1 MFEFIRKHSKIVMV
15 VLFLLII
22 PSFVMFGV
30 DGYRRSME
38 EGKAVAVVD
47 GSDVTQAE
55 WDEAHR
61 ITVERARAQSPSLDA
76 RFFDSPE
83 AKYATL
89 ERLVRERVLRA
100 AASKFHLAPS
110 ETRLAGTLQQDPSI
124 AQLRGADGKLD
135 VAQYRQILAAQGMT
149 PESYE
154 SRVAGEMAMR
164 QVLEGVSSTSIATQA
179 QADAVL
185 SSFFQQRNI
194 QVALFKAADYTAK
207 AVPTDAE
214 LQTYYDAHQ
223 ARFRRAE
230 QADVE
235 YVVLDIDAIK
245 QGITPAEADLRAFY
259 EQNQSRLVGQEERRA
274 SHILL
279 TVPKDA
285 PQAERDKV
293 KAHAEELLAAVRKN
307 PGSFADVARKES
319 QDPGSAVQGG
329 DLNFFAR
336 GAMVKPFEDAAF
348 SMKKG
353 DISDVISTDFG
364 YHILKLTDIKS
375 QRQRSFEEVRPE
387 LEAQFRQQEAQKRFA
402 EVAETFTN
410 TVYEQADSLKP
421 VADKLKLP
429 LRTAS
434 NVGRVP
440 TGAQN
445 GVLANP
451 RLLTALFA
459 TDAVEKKRNTEA
471 VETGP
476 SQLASARI
484 VKYTPARTPP
494 FADVRDEV
502 RAIWVADKTI
512 ELAKQDGEAKLA
524 AWKASPA
531 GASLP
536 AAVNVSRTEAAQQAP
551 AVVAAAMR
559 APSASLPAWVG
570 AETGTGAFAVI
581 RVNRIEARAATP
593 ANDPAVERA
602 QVAQAW
608 GTAESNAYY
617 EWLRGRMKVEI
628 KVPKPIS
635 VTVGGA
641 G

>member
-15 VLFLLII
+15 LLFLLII

-61 ITVERARAQSPSLDA
+61 ITVERARAQSPNLDA
-76 RFFDSPE
+76 KFFDSPE

-89 ERLVRERVLRA
+89 ERLVRERTLRA
-100 AASKFHLAPS
+100 AAGKFHLAPS
-110 ETRLAGTLQQDPSI
+110 ESRLASTLQQDPSI

-135 VAQYRQILAAQGMT
+135 IAQYRQILAAQGMT

-154 SRVAGEMAMR
+154 ARVAGEMAMR

-194 QVALFKAADYTAK
+194 QVALFKASDYTAR
-207 AVPTDAE
+207 AVPTDAD

-235 YVVLDIDAIK
+235 YVVLDVDAIK
-245 QGITPAEADLRAFY
+245 QAIVPDEKALRAFY
-259 EQNQSRLVGQEERRA
+259 EQNQARLVGQEERRA

-293 KAHAEELLAAVRKN
+293 KARAEQLLATVRKN
-307 PGSFADVARKES
+307 PASFADVARKES
-319 QDPGSAVQGG
+319 QDPGSATQGG

-353 DISDVISTDFG
+353 DISDVVTTDFG
-364 YHILKLTDIKS
+364 FHILQLTDIKS
-375 QRQRSFEEVRPE
+375 PRQRGFEEVRPE

-402 EVAETFTN
+402 EAADTFTN

-421 VADKLKLP
+421 VSDKLKLP
-429 LRTAS
+429 LRTAT

-440 TGAQN
+440 TGNQTGA
-445 GVLANP
+445 LANA

-459 TDAVEKKRNTEA
+459 PDAVEKKRNTEA

-484 VKYTPARTPP
+484 VRYTPARTPP
-494 FADVRDEV
+494 FADVKDEV
-502 RAIWVADKTI
+502 RALWVAEKSTA
-512 ELAKQDGEAKLA
+512 LARQDGEARLA
-524 AWKASPA
+524 AWKAAPA
-531 GASLP
+531 GAPLA
-536 AAVNVSRTEAAQQAP
+536 AAVNVSRTEGAQQAP

-559 APSASLPAWVG
+559 APSASLPSWVG
-570 AETGTGAFAVI
+570 VETGDGAYAVI
-581 RVNRIEARAATP
+581 RVNKIEARVATP
-593 ANDPAVERA
+593 ANNPTVERE

-617 EWLRGRMKVEI
+617 DWLRGVMKVQI
-628 KVPKPIS
+628 KVPKPLSI
-635 VTVGGA
+635 TIGGA